1 MLAVRHLRT
10 ILSLILTNSE
20 VRKLLS
26 DFSVIGR
33 DILAKGAS
41 KVAESLRPGQEE
53 LSRVDEAAPQDEFI
67 TKGGRKVGPGET
79 PVLEGKVPGTDTV
92 VEHHPRADD
101 ATVTTGDGSQK
112 SGQQIVGEGRA
123 AVDDVKGNA
132 KDTASQVRNI
142 AQEKADQA
150 RQQGCVVFSDPSC
163 VLIYFSRNVEGLGPD
178 TSSSET
184 EGKKRGFKERIR
196 GYAVC

>member
-1 MLAVRHLRT
+1 MKTATLACIRSSPNCKNIQFNVLLAVRHLRT

-41 KVAESLRPGQEE
+41 KVAESLRPGEEE

-67 TKGGRKVGPGET
+67 TKGGHKAGPSET
-79 PVLEGKVPGTDTV
+79 PVPEVKVPGTDAV

-101 ATVTTGDGSQK
+101 ATVTTGDGSQI
-112 SGQQIVGEGRA
+112 SGKQIAGEGRA
-123 AVDDVKGNA
+123 AVDDVKDNA
-132 KDTASQVRNI
+132 KDKVSQAQNTV
-142 AQEKADQA
+142 QEKADQA
-150 RQQGCVVFSDPSC
+150 RQQGCVVFSDTGVGAHS
-163 VLIYFSRNVEGLGPD
+163 LH
-178 TSSSET
+178 
-184 EGKKRGFKERIR
+184 KERGR
-196 GYAVC
+196 CWT